1 MKQIDEQFFV
11 NDNQNKKSSVDD
23 ILVKDEKLLWQQ
35 TPKKS
40 NFVMQRTIKFL
51 PVAFIWLLIDVGIIV
66 TFVTT
71 MKDLSFLWFI
81 VPFFALHLAPVW
93 AYIASIVKAY
103 AKVKNLKYVITNKRI
118 MVIDGK
124 DMFVSNSINLN
135 DIKSCNVNQALSGR
149 LARVADITI
158 LSNGDNSIVFNDI
171 KDAKFICKKI
181 NEIAVSPTDVNGFE
195 KITCNYCGSMYDS
208 SLNKCPSCGAT
219 REE

>member
-124 DMFVSNSINLN
+124 DMFISNSINLN
-135 DIKSCNVNQALSGR
+135 NITSCQVNQTFSDK

-158 LSNGDNSIVFNDI
+158 LSNENSIIFNDI
-171 KDAKFICKKI
+171 KDAKFICKKL
-181 NEIAVSPTDVNGFE
+181 NEII
-195 KITCNYCGSMYDS
+195 ITPSDASFYGKTTCIYCGSVYES

-219 REE
+219 KKE

>member
-1 MKQIDEQFFV
+1 
-11 NDNQNKKSSVDD
+11 
-23 ILVKDEKLLWQQ
+23 
-35 TPKKS
+35 
-40 NFVMQRTIKFL
+40 MQRTIKFL

-124 DMFVSNSINLN
+124 DMFISNSINLN
-135 DIKSCNVNQALSGR
+135 NITSCQVNQTFSDK

-158 LSNGDNSIVFNDI
+158 LSNENSIIFNDI
-171 KDAKFICKKI
+171 KDAKFICKKL
-181 NEIAVSPTDVNGFE
+181 NEII
-195 KITCNYCGSMYDS
+195 ITPSDASFYGKTTCIYCGSVYES

-219 REE
+219 KKE